1 MAAFAVP
8 VGEENDFGVLAGD
21 LVAEVG
27 DGYAFVEGNDGSS
40 EAECF
45 EGGFVVGSFDDDGG
59 VLVVL
64 YEFFEEF
71 GEVIEG
77 FSIVH

>member
-1 MAAFAVP
+1 MAAFAIP

-27 DGYAFVEGNDGSS
+27 DRYAFVEGYDWAS
-40 EAECF
+40 EAESS
-45 EGGFVVGSFDDDGG
+45 EGGFVVRSFDDDGG

-64 YEFFEEF
+64 FEFVEEF